1 MLASAVCLALLTTG
15 CGPTG
20 ESPPAD
26 HVVLISIDGL
36 LPEYIRDPGAYG
48 LELPA
53 ISRLRVAG
61 SHADAVI
68 GQYPSDTYPSH
79 ASIVTGVTPAL
90 HGIDA
95 NRILGPDGDQSTWF
109 RETSHF
115 RSPPIWRV
123 AKEYGL
129 TTAAVIWPVTLGADI
144 DYLLPETGPP
154 PPGRPWPSHL
164 PTVSSQGLAE
174 FVFTKMG
181 IGLNTPI
188 TPQLVDAFAT
198 EAAAH
203 IIATHKP
210 SLLLVHLFAT
220 DSAQHVGGRHSV
232 ESLDAFRAVDEHIER
247 IVTAVHDAGIGERT
261 TVVITGDHGFSNVEG
276 AVRPNVLLRRA
287 GLIETDRAGNI
298 VSWRAIAHGG
308 AIVTAQL
315 NDTEAATAARMALS
329 DGSEVRF
336 ASWSGQSWTRSVQTR
351 GPYSSWNP
359 PRAMRWMSAGR
370 ARPSSSRPPAAEHT
384 AFCRHNVGCRPGS
397 YSPGRGF
404 GREARSEPYGRS
416 TSLPLSPICSVSK
429 CPASRERSWRAHSET
444 AEVL

>member
-1 MLASAVCLALLTTG
+1 MLASAVCLALLTAG
-15 CGPTG
+15 CGPAG

-36 LPEYIRDPGAYG
+36 PPEYIRDPGAYG

-90 HGIDA
+90 HGIVA
-95 NRILGPDGDQSTWF
+95 NRILGPDGNQSRWF
-109 RETSHF
+109 AEASHF

-144 DYLLPETGPP
+144 DYLLPETGAP

-164 PTVSSQGLAE
+164 PTVSSPGLAE
-174 FVFTKMG
+174 HVFTEMG
-181 IGLNTPI
+181 IGQETPI
-188 TPQLVDAFAT
+188 TPRLVDAFST

-203 IIATHKP
+203 IIATYKP

-220 DSAQHVGGRHSV
+220 DSAQHAGGKHSV

-247 IVTAVHDAGIGERT
+247 IVRAVHDAGIGERT

-287 GLIETDRAGNI
+287 GLIETDREGNI

-308 AIVTAQL
+308 AIVTAQP
-315 NDTEAATAARMALS
+315 NDTEAAAAARMALS
-329 DGSEVRF
+329 DGSEVPLRIVERTELD
-336 ASWSGQSWTRSVQTR
+336 ALGA
-351 GPYSSWNP
+351 N
-359 PRAMRWMSAGR
+359 PRAVFFVEPAESYALDGGWTGEAVVV
-370 ARPSSSRPPAAEHT
+370 PAAGGGAHGFLPAQRGMPTGLILSGAGIRAGSTLGTVRQVDIASTT
-384 AFCRHNVGCRPGS
+384 AYLLGFEMSGIQGKVLVGALENR
-397 YSPGRGF
+397 
-404 GREARSEPYGRS
+404 
-416 TSLPLSPICSVSK
+416 
-429 CPASRERSWRAHSET
+429 
-444 AEVL
+444 